1 MKPLVILCLAV
12 SLLPAQSWTQWG
24 QNPQHTGAV
33 GVSGQKLEKVYD
45 KFQYDL
51 LADAIRKEYGDLLVH
66 YMAPIVDGDDVFMM
80 QRVGDWVSC
89 RDNAPPCGPDVWA
102 DMEWSVVKLKWVDG
116 KLAVKWV
123 AQTDWQPIPDNGSHW
138 EPVFHPVL
146 SGKFLYIPSL
156 GGVLLKVD
164 RETGEQVDV
173 LNPFENLDS
182 NIYVTGPIAADKD
195 GNLFYNTM
203 KVHPFEPWTRDAM
216 GAWLVRV
223 GADGRIT
230 SQTFQNLVPGAPAA
244 DAECFTIFNSFSLP
258 WPPSPTALPDTYTC
272 GSERPGVN
280 VAPAIAPDG
289 TIYTVSR
296 AHFNPSYGYL
306 VAVNPDLTPKWTAS
320 LRDRLNDGCGVSL
333 PDNGAKGG
341 CREGATPG
349 VDPATN
355 MKPAGHVNDL
365 STASPVVTP
374 DGASLYGAYTRY
386 NSARGHLF
394 KFSPAGDL
402 LAAFDFGWDTT
413 PAVFAHDGTYSVMLK
428 SNHYGIPSYCGNPE
442 FCLPD
447 EEKYE
452 LVSLNANLQPEW
464 KFLSTNNM
472 ACETLADGTQKCTP
486 HSAGFEWCV
495 NMVAV
500 DQDGVMYANS
510 EDGNV
515 YAVDRN
521 GKLVGNI
528 FLQLAVGAAYTPLA
542 IGPDGKIYTQN
553 AGALF
558 VVGKAE
564 RAPAPAAAAIAPM
577 AKSPSLR

>member
-1 MKPLVILCLAV
+1 MKPLVILSLAA

-33 GVSGQKLEKVYD
+33 NVSGQKLEKVYD

-51 LADAIRKEYGDLLVH
+51 LANAIRKDYGDLLVH
-66 YMAPIVDGDDVFMM
+66 YMTPIIDGDDIFMM

-89 RDNAPPCGPDVWA
+89 RDNAPPCGTDLWA
-102 DMEWSVVKLKWVDG
+102 QMDWSVVKMKWVDG

-138 EPVFHPVL
+138 EPVFHPIL
-146 SGKFLYIPSL
+146 SGNFLYIPSL

-164 RETGEQVDV
+164 RETGEQVDL
-173 LNPFENLDS
+173 LNPFDNIDP

-203 KVHPFEPWTRDAM
+203 KVHPFEPWTRDAL

-223 GADGRIT
+223 GADGTIT
-230 SQTFQNLVPGAPAA
+230 SQTFKNLVPDAPAA
-244 DAECFTIFNSFSLP
+244 DADCFTIFFSSFALP
-258 WPPSPTALPDTYTC
+258 WPPSPTSLPDTYAC

-296 AHFNPSYGYL
+296 AHFNSSYGYL
-306 VAVNPDLTPKWTAS
+306 VAVNPDLTPKWAAS

-333 PDNGAKGG
+333 PANGAKGG
-341 CREGATPG
+341 CREGTMEG

-355 MKPAGHVNDL
+355 MKPAGLVNDL
-365 STASPVVTP
+365 STASPVVAP
-374 DGASLYGAYTRY
+374 DGAILYGAYTRY
-386 NSARGHLF
+386 NSARGHLL

-402 LAAFDFGWDTT
+402 YAAFDFGWDTT
-413 PAVFAHDGTYSVMLK
+413 PAVFAHDGTYSVLLK
-428 SNHYGIPSYCGNPE
+428 SNHYGIGSYCGNPD

-472 ACETLADGTQKCTP
+472 ACETLADGTQQCTP

-528 FLQLAVGAAYTPLA
+528 FLQLALGASYTPLA

-553 AGALF
+553 AGTMY
-558 VVGKAE
+558 VVGKADPT
-564 RAPAPAAAAIAPM
+564 PAPPAVN
-577 AKSPSLR
+577 